1 MWNLIIFGGYMK
13 KNGNCPICFLKK
25 LFGIHES
32 VTEIFDPTP
41 YTNGV
46 ALTPPMGWSS
56 WNTFKNKIDENLI
69 YDTA

>member
-1 MWNLIIFGGYMK
+1 MNFNTIIGGYMK
-13 KNGNCPICFLKK
+13 KNGNCPICFWKK
-25 LFGIHES
+25 LFGIQES

-56 WNTFKNKIDENLI
+56 WNTFKSSN
-69 YDTA
+69 ARS